1 MKQHFSLVQSK
12 LKPVSNSGDGF
23 INKVDTEVEKVYLY
37 TGSASLEKAGP
48 IAVGLLC
55 DGELRVSNTA
65 QVYVSHPLQE
75 IQTVEMIACQW
86 VFENRPSDDSV
97 EVLSWLESLGLEDYE
112 ARRIHDLFI
121 RFCVY
126 SLFNGIELKFEPT
139 LKVVD

>member
-1 MKQHFSLVQSK
+1 M
-12 LKPVSNSGDGF
+12 
-23 INKVDTEVEKVYLY
+23 
-37 TGSASLEKAGP
+37 
-48 IAVGLLC
+48 
-55 DGELRVSNTA
+55 SNTA